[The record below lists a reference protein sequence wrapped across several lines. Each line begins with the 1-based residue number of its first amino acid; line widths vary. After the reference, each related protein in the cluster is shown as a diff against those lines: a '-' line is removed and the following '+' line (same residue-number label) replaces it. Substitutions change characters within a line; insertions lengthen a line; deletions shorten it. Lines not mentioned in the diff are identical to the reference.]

1 MALFNKQKQEKKKK
15 GENVIGKIIY
25 GFLLFAP
32 LINIL
37 VTCMYVTFN
46 KNAYES
52 YSGTEEIQNVEIE
65 YKYQSNEVE
74 TKEDL
79 VTGNIYQFDYDFT
92 QASVTSTTLLFECK
106 QIWFDFV
113 ETNNYPNQT
122 IVIGDGVTVFRINL
136 IYSSSIIRFGIYYAN
151 NTNQYY
157 MLQKASYISNVKFIY
172 YPYNTETVGNNYLQ
186 YIKYTDYNE
195 IENVT
200 ITQTQKQELDN
211 AFIYGTQKT
220 EDSNLFNWAKT
231 TGTYTVLNN
240 VTTSIG
246 ITNTFIPMLMAYW
259 LLISVVYFLFDIALI
274 LVWLVHDKIHDLKDA
289 I

>member
-32 LINIL
+32 LLNIL

-52 YSGTEEIQNVEIE
+52 YSGNQETTIN
-65 YKYQSNEVE
+65 YKYKSNEV
-74 TKEDL
+74 TTVSDL
-79 VTGNIYQFDYDFT
+79 ITGNIYQMNIPLNENLQLNFTCTKIMLLNGRQTTMTYD
-92 QASVTSTTLLFECK
+92 S
-106 QIWFDFV
+106 DFIANV
-113 ETNNYPNQT
+113 NDSYFNVYINNN
-122 IVIGDGVTVFRINL
+122 NL
-136 IYSSSIIRFGIYYAN
+136 IIYHQPS
-151 NTNQYY
+151 NTSVSNRTYEQNIHFLFVFKDY
-157 MLQKASYISNVKFIY
+157 MQSGLISYVS
-172 YPYNTETVGNNYLQ
+172 
-186 YIKYTDYNE
+186 YTDYNE
-195 IENVT
+195 IENVNIANET
-200 ITQTQKQELDN
+200 LDN

-220 EDSNLFNWAKT
+220 EESNLFNWAKT

-240 VTTSIG
+240 VTTGIG

-259 LLISVVYFLFDIALI
+259 LLISVIYFLYDIALI
-274 LVWLVHDKIHDLKDA
+274 LIWAVHDKIHDLKDA